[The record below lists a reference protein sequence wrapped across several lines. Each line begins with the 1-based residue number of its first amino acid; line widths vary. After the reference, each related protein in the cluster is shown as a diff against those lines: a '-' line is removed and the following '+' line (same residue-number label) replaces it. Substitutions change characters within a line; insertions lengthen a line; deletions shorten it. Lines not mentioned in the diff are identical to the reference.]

1 MMRLPETPK
10 PADQMR
16 REGWVVECPECG
28 NWMYPYEDPFTK
40 DKTDI
45 WWCCRNVNCGHEMD
59 DRDVE

>member
-1 MMRLPETPK
+1 
-10 PADQMR
+10 MR